1 MLNGEIKKKNH
12 IKIEL
17 KTKQITVKKI
27 IIIFYIKLPR
37 CKIKKKH
44 QFKTKQIGVKSLKI
58 KFDIK
63 TK

>member
-37 CKIKKKH
+37 CKIKKNINL
-44 QFKTKQIGVKSLKI
+44 KQNK
-58 KFDIK
+58 
-63 TK
+63 